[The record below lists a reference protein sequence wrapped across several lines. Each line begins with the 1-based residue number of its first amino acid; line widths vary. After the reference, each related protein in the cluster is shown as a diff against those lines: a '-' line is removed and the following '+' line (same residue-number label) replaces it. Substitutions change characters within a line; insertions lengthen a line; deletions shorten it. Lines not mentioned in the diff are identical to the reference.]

1 MWLRAGQRHLR
12 SFLIIKTCFFRCLN
26 LNIWS
31 YRNGLLLW
39 LRSWSVMIIIY
50 SMLWSWLSGAC
61 SVLIFLL
68 IIITTFSDDW
78 SMAIDKPTSYHCQ
91 SVRLYDEFRY
101 NAILKKITMSIVRML
116 ECEYLKITNIW
127 LFPNSKR
134 NEKMRAN
141 ADLVIL
147 SKLKT
152 RTNIKCCE
160 EQKN

>member
-1 MWLRAGQRHLR
+1 
-12 SFLIIKTCFFRCLN
+12 
-26 LNIWS
+26 
-31 YRNGLLLW
+31 
-39 LRSWSVMIIIY
+39 
-50 SMLWSWLSGAC
+50 
-61 SVLIFLL
+61 
-68 IIITTFSDDW
+68 
-78 SMAIDKPTSYHCQ
+78 MAIDKPTSYHCQ